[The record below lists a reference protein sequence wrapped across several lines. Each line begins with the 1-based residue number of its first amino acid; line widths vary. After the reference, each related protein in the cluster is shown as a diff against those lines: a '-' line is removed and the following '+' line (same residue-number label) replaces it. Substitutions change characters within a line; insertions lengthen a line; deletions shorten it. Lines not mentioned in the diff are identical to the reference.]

1 MLRTLLA
8 GSFDELAE
16 SRFRILEL
24 PAGVSVSGVLISH
37 GKFLTRQTRL
47 DQMAQIVNF

>member
-37 GKFLTRQTRL
+37 GKFLTRL